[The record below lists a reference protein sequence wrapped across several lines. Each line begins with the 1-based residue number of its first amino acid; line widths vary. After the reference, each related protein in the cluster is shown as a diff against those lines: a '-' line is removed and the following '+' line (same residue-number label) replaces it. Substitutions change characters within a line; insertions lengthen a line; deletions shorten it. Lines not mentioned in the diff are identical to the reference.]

1 MILVTDID
9 GTLANDRWRRYM
21 LPDWNAYHRMSI
33 DDEPNMA
40 VVNFINALKRDLI
53 TVVSLTGRPEKWRQL
68 TNTWLLGHNIMLDE
82 LIMRPDDN
90 FMSSPDFKLGAL
102 LARFDPHQT
111 VVLEDRDD
119 VVTKLRG
126 EGYNVFQFQ
135 S

>member
-9 GTLANDRWRRYM
+9 GTLANDRWRRNI
-21 LPDWNAYHRMSI
+21 LPNWDEYHRMSI
-33 DDEPNMA
+33 DDEPNR
-40 VVNFINALKRDLI
+40 VIVYFINSLKRDQT
-53 TVVSLTGRPEKWRQL
+53 TVVGLTGRPERWRQL
-68 TNTWLLGHNIMLDE
+68 TNTWMLRHNIMLDE

-102 LARFDPHQT
+102 LSRFDPHQT

-126 EGYNVFQFQ
+126 EG
-135 S
+135 